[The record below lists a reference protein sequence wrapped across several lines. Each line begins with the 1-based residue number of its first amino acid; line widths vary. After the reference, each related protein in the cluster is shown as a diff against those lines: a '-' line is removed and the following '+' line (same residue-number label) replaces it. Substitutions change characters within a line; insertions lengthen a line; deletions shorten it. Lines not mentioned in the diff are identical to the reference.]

1 MKALKLVLAPMDGVL
16 DAPLRR
22 VLTDINCYDY
32 CESEFVRITDITVP
46 SGVLLK
52 KVPEL
57 QTGGATRSGTP
68 VYVQLLGQYPD
79 VMASSAALA
88 CRMGA
93 AGIDLN
99 FGCPAKQV
107 NKSNGGA
114 ALLRNPDLISQI
126 CTAVRESVPSHIPVT
141 AKMRLGYDN
150 SDSCMEIAEKIFSTG
165 VDALCVHGRTK
176 ADGYLPNTVRWD
188 LIGKIRMQCPVPV
201 IANGDIFD
209 RASAEKC
216 SSVTGCSTL
225 MLARGALYLPNL
237 ANVIRSNEEP
247 FSYEK
252 MVDTVH
258 RFVAAFDHFNP
269 EGNIFARMKQF
280 LSYLRE
286 YYNELYT
293 MDIFKRVCRCRD
305 VYEALSLLDSTV
317 PEVVGSGAVLNEI

>member
-1 MKALKLVLAPMDGVL
+1 MNVLKLVLAPMDGVL
-16 DAPLRR
+16 DAPLRH
-22 VLTDINCYDY
+22 VLTKINFYDY

-46 SGVLLK
+46 AGVLLK

-57 QTGGATRSGTP
+57 SSGGRTDSGTP
-68 VYVQLLGQYPD
+68 VYVQLLGQYPE

-114 ALLRNPDLISQI
+114 ALIKTPDLIAEI
-126 CTAVRESVPSHIPVT
+126 CRAVRDSVPENIPVT
-141 AKMRLGYDN
+141 AKMRLGYD
-150 SDSCMEIAEKIFSTG
+150 SADHFLEIAEKIYSSG

-176 ADGYLPNTVRWD
+176 ADGYLPDTVRWD
-188 LIGKIRMQCPVPV
+188 LIGEIRKLCPVPV

-209 RASAEKC
+209 RISAEKC
-216 SSVTGCSTL
+216 ISVTGCSML

-237 ANVIRSNEEP
+237 ANVIRNGEEP
-247 FSYEK
+247 FSYEQ
-252 MVDTVH
+252 MVETVH
-258 RFVAAFDHFNP
+258 EFIAAFRRFSP

-286 YYNELYT
+286 YYNELT
-293 MDIFKRVCRCRD
+293 ANEIFKRVCRCSSED
-305 VYEALSLLDSTV
+305 EALALLDSTV
-317 PEVVGSGAVLNEI
+317 AEVMKGEE